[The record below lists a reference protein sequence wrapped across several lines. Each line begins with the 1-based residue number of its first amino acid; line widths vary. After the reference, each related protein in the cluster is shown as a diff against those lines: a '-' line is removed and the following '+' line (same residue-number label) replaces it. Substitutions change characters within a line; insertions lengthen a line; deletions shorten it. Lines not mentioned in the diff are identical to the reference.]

1 MNILVT
7 IPENSVRERLV
18 PPPMARRLD
27 GLGDV
32 TWNDSTD
39 QLEPDELR
47 TLLAGID
54 VCVTGWGTTTLTA
67 DVLTDAD
74 RLGLVAHVGGSVAS
88 IASDELYDRGIPVTS
103 ANDVMARYVAEG
115 ILAFTLASL
124 RRVSWFDRELA
135 AGAWP
140 RDHGRTASLYGSTI
154 GFVGLGTVGG
164 YLLDLLHPFDV
175 SVLVY
180 DPYVEPDRL
189 EAYPFADLASLEETL
204 SRADVVSIQAAKTR
218 ETIHLVDADGLASM
232 RDGALLINAA
242 RGSIVDE
249 EALCDEL
256 ERGRL
261 RAHLDVFEAEPLPES
276 SPLREFDRAVL
287 TPHVAASPVR
297 HRLTEA
303 VIEEIERF
311 QRGEPL
317 EGAVPREVYERM
329 TLDSLSAADKS
340 ASN

>member
-7 IPENSVRERLV
+7 IPENSVRDRLV
-18 PPPMARRLD
+18 PPPVARRLES
-27 GLGDV
+27 LGDV

-39 QLEPDELR
+39 QLTPRELR
-47 TLLAGID
+47 SLLADAD
-54 VCVTGWGTTTLTA
+54 VCVTGWGTTTLTT
-67 DVLTDAD
+67 DVLADAD

-115 ILAFTLASL
+115 ILAYALASL
-124 RRVSWFDRELA
+124 RRVPQFDRELA
-135 AGAWP
+135 TGGWP
-140 RDHGRTASLYGSTI
+140 RDHGRTASLYGATI

-164 YLLDLLHPFDV
+164 YLLDLLQPFDV

-180 DPYVEPDRL
+180 DPYVAPDRL
-189 EAYPFADLASLEETL
+189 DAYPFAELASLEEAL

-232 RDGALLINAA
+232 RDGALFINAA
-242 RGSIVDE
+242 RGAIVDE
-249 EALCDEL
+249 AALIDEL

-261 RAHLDVFEAEPLPES
+261 RAHLDVFEEEPLSEA
-276 SPLREFDRAVL
+276 SPLRELDEAVL
-287 TPHVAASPVR
+287 SPHVAASPVR

-303 VIEEIERF
+303 IIEEIKRF
-311 QRGEPL
+311 QNDEPL
-317 EGAVPREVYERM
+317 EGAVPRDVYERM
-329 TLDSLSAADKS
+329 TLDSLSADDKPTD
-340 ASN
+340 